1 MPDSRL
7 IKAWSWHP
15 CASLHWPVVWSFG
28 HWPVASCFALAC
40 LWHLLALAFL
50 RRLFHWLS
58 SIPFC
63 ALGAA
68 SDRRMCLIPDWLKL
82 GHSIPVLPCID
93 LSLALLK
100 GFSTEETF
108 YAVQNSS
115 SIMILQKRN
124 RTARVPY
131 FETKKRPWKL
141 AFLPKECNWGD
152 SHVFFVSVSGVTYW
166 RAASGLLSKVQ
177 T

>member
-1 MPDSRL
+1 MSFFVN
-7 IKAWSWHP
+7 
-15 CASLHWPVVWSFG
+15 SL
-28 HWPVASCFALAC
+28 AFAF
-40 LWHLLALAFL
+40 LWILFALAFL
-50 RRLFHWLS
+50 RRFFRWLS
-58 SIPFC
+58 SIPSC
-63 ALGAA
+63 VLGAA
-68 SDRRMCLIPDWLKL
+68 PVRRVWLIPDWLKR
-82 GHSIPVLPCID
+82 GRSIPVLPYID
-93 LSLALLK
+93 LSLGLLR
-100 GFSTEETF
+100 GFGTAETF
-108 YAVQNSS
+108 YAVPNSS